1 MFVET
6 RGMARHPSTLSPVPL
21 SADTQQRDVPVD
33 GRRERGA
40 RNKAAVVQ
48 ALLHLYE
55 SGEIQPSAARIA
67 EVAGVSERSVFRY
80 FDDMEDLAA
89 TAIAIQWERVHQF
102 YEGLDASGNF
112 EQRLEAMIDH
122 RLRLFDKTIGVGRA
136 SAVASARS
144 ATVTSAL
151 NHRRAI
157 LREQAVAQF
166 APEIAKNKNADTVSR
181 IIDYTLSIE
190 NIEYLRTSVGLSRP
204 RTRETLSTAIRLAVA

>member
-1 MFVET
+1 
-6 RGMARHPSTLSPVPL
+6 MAVHPSTLPPVPP
-21 SADTQQRDVPVD
+21 SADTQQRDVPID

-112 EQRLEAMIDH
+112 EERLEAMIDH

-144 ATVTSAL
+144 ATVTSAM

-157 LREQAVAQF
+157 LREQAIAQF

-204 RTRETLSTAIRLAVA
+204 RTRETLATAIRLALA

>member
-1 MFVET
+1 
-6 RGMARHPSTLSPVPL
+6 MAVHPSTLPPVPP
-21 SADTQQRDVPVD
+21 SADTQQRDVPID

-112 EQRLEAMIDH
+112 EERLEAMIDH

-144 ATVTSAL
+144 ATVTSAM

-157 LREQAVAQF
+157 LREQAIAQF
-166 APEIAKNKNADTVSR
+166 APEIEKNKNADTVSR

-204 RTRETLSTAIRLAVA
+204 RTRETLATAIRLAIA

>member
-1 MFVET
+1 
-6 RGMARHPSTLSPVPL
+6 MAVHPSTLPPVPP
-21 SADTQQRDVPVD
+21 SADTQQRDVPID

-112 EQRLEAMIDH
+112 EERLEAMIDH

-144 ATVTSAL
+144 ATVTSAM

-157 LREQAVAQF
+157 LREQAIAQF

>member
-1 MFVET
+1 
-6 RGMARHPSTLSPVPL
+6 MAVHPSTLPPVPP
-21 SADTQQRDVPVD
+21 SADTQQRDVPID

-112 EQRLEAMIDH
+112 EERLEAMIDH

-144 ATVTSAL
+144 ATVTSAM

-157 LREQAVAQF
+157 LREQAIAQF

-204 RTRETLSTAIRLAVA
+204 RTRETLATAIRLAIA

>member
-1 MFVET
+1 
-6 RGMARHPSTLSPVPL
+6 
-21 SADTQQRDVPVD
+21 
-33 GRRERGA
+33 
-40 RNKAAVVQ
+40 
-48 ALLHLYE
+48 
-55 SGEIQPSAARIA
+55 
-67 EVAGVSERSVFRY
+67 
-80 FDDMEDLAA
+80 MEDLAA

-112 EQRLEAMIDH
+112 EERLEAMIDH

-144 ATVTSAL
+144 ATVTSAM

-157 LREQAVAQF
+157 LREQAIAQF

-204 RTRETLSTAIRLAVA
+204 RTRETLATAIRLALA